1 MPESFSMWEEIE
13 EMTGKSLLKYVFICL
28 FIYIYLYFCIIF
40 FVCMCL
46 YTVHFTS
53 GSDPRSHEATIN
65 GVAKK
70 AEKFFWTFFATALH
84 VVTS

>member
-1 MPESFSMWEEIE
+1 MCLFVY
-13 EMTGKSLLKYVFICL
+13 LFI
-28 FIYIYLYFCIIF
+28 FIYIFVYF

-46 YTVHFTS
+46 YTVHFIS
-53 GSDPRSHEATIN
+53 GSDPRSHEATMN

-84 VVTS
+84 VVAS

>member
-1 MPESFSMWEEIE
+1 MGRDRRDDW
-13 EMTGKSLLKYVFICL
+13 KVFTKVCVYL
-28 FIYIYLYFCIIF
+28 FIYLYLFIFLYFF

-53 GSDPRSHEATIN
+53 GSDPRSHEATMN

-84 VVTS
+84 VVAS